1 MTRSPS
7 QDADL
12 LAILAL
18 GWLVLG
24 AGVAVFYGVL
34 QGSPGYYIAGGV
46 AASLLV
52 SLTYSRVRAY
62 RRDLQPSVISKR

>member
-1 MTRSPS
+1 MTSSPS

-24 AGVAVFYGVL
+24 AGVTVFYGVL
-34 QGSPGYYIAGGV
+34 HRSRGYYLTGGV
-46 AASLLV
+46 AVILLV

-62 RRDLQPSVISKR
+62 RRGLQRDLNAT

>member
-1 MTRSPS
+1 MTRGPS

-12 LAILAL
+12 LTILAL

-34 QGSPGYYIAGGV
+34 QRSPGYYIAGGV
-46 AASLLV
+46 AAILLV

-62 RRDLQPSVISKR
+62 RRDLQRDLNAP

>member
-1 MTRSPS
+1 MTRGPS
-7 QDADL
+7 HDADL

-34 QGSPGYYIAGGV
+34 QRSPGYYITGGV
-46 AASLLV
+46 AAILLA

-62 RRDLQPSVISKR
+62 RRDL